1 MTVIETAVNWTRQI
15 AADNTHGYSQSVRWG
30 PSYDCSSFVIS
41 AYEAAGVPLKAAG
54 ATYTGNMRGAM
65 LKNGFADVTDIID
78 GNTGA
83 GLEAGDVLLNI
94 RDHTAMYIGN
104 GQIVHARSSEGTSD
118 TADNSGN
125 EIREQPYYKYS
136 SGWDCVLRYTGE
148 VTAPEKKEPERVTIY
163 AVLPV
168 ISRGDVGETV
178 KIMQS
183 LLLAHGH
190 SVGPDGADGDA
201 GYNSISALK
210 RFQSARGLAP
220 DGICGRDTWTE
231 LLKA

>member
-1 MTVIETAVNWTRQI
+1 MTVIETAVKWARQI
-15 AADNTHGYSQSVRWG
+15 AADNAHGYSQSVRWG

-65 LKNGFADVTDIID
+65 LKNGFTDVTDSVD

-83 GLEAGDVLLNI
+83 GLEPGDVLLNI
-94 RDHTAMYIGN
+94 RYHTALYIGG
-104 GQIVHARSSEGTSD
+104 GQIVHARSAEGTTN
-118 TADNSGN
+118 TADDSGN

-148 VTAPEKKEPERVTIY
+148 NMPQPKKERELVTIY
-163 AVLPV
+163 AALPV
-168 ISRGDVGETV
+168 IGRGDTGTAV

-190 SVGPDGADGDA
+190 SVGIDGADGDA

-210 RFQSARGLAP
+210 RFQSARGLAA
-220 DGICGRDTWTE
+220 DGICGRETWTE
-231 LLKA
+231 LLKE